1 MKNKKNRIIYDKS
14 EKWIL
19 SLSKNT
25 QRFDC
30 GKNPKKD
37 SEERF
42 YILTNDPDF
51 LKEAKRIRVSFDIP
65 NHGFKNDQDAIRWAK
80 KIYNNKKINLL
91 KKEVKN
97 LFPERISP
105 RWYPAIEYYL
115 LFNKTNAEH
124 LFPPPLDF
132 WIEERDREYVIMLK
146 ILKGTT
152 QKDIIKV
159 LPEIEKQKRIIGKI
173 DRWKIKDNKEK
184 FNEAYTYS
192 VSNGSIIKI
201 KPSKDKRFGSYKNFL
216 KYKKAFE
223 LRKKGKTY
231 EEIAKEIESYKS
243 DSPKTGTY
251 IKRFKEALKENT
263 LP

>member
-25 QRFDC
+25 QRVGY

-42 YILTNDPDF
+42 YILTSDPDF
-51 LKEAKRIRVSFDIP
+51 LKEIKKIRVSFDIP
-65 NHGFKNDQDAIRWAK
+65 NHGFKNEQDAIRWAK
-80 KIYNNKKINLL
+80 KIYNKKIGLL
-91 KKEVKN
+91 KKEIKN
-97 LFPERISP
+97 LFPERISH
-105 RWYPAIEYYL
+105 RWHPAIEYYL
-115 LFNKTNAEH
+115 LFNKPNVEH

-132 WIEERDREYVIMLK
+132 WIEEKNGELIIKLLIYK
-146 ILKGTT
+146 NTT
-152 QKDIIKV
+152 RKDI
-159 LPEIEKQKRIIGKI
+159 LEMWTEIEKQKRIIGKT
-173 DRWKIKDNKEK
+173 DRWKIKDGKEK
-184 FNEAYTYS
+184 LNENYVYS
-192 VSNGSIIKI
+192 VSNGNIIKI

-216 KYKKAFE
+216 KYKKVFE

-231 EEIAKEIESYKS
+231 KEIAKEIENYES
-243 DSPKTGTY
+243 DFPKIGTY